1 MVKERGIKV
10 IYFHCLLLKF
20 FNKKFILPNFKITL
34 QMVPF
39 KEMPDVLRVIK
50 EHVKL
55 KPGSWV
61 RLKRTIWKDDLAQ
74 VEHVDTAQNQVILK
88 LIPRIDYNQ
97 KRGHLR
103 DPEQKDE
110 KLNPFKRKTRPPQKL
125 FDYDSVQKIGG
136 MPMKEKENWI
146 FENNRYT
153 PKGFLIKN
161 FPLSTVVSL
170 SNIS

>member
-1 MVKERGIKV
+1 
-10 IYFHCLLLKF
+10 
-20 FNKKFILPNFKITL
+20 
-34 QMVPF
+34 MVPF

-50 EHVKL
+50 DSVKL

-88 LIPRIDYNQ
+88 LIPRIDYNV

-103 DPEQKDE
+103 DSDQKEDQNS
-110 KLNPFKRKTRPPQKL
+110 KKRKMRPPQKL
-125 FDYDSVQKIGG
+125 FDYDGISKIGG
-136 MPMKEKENWI
+136 IPMKEKENWI

-161 FPLSTVVSL
+161 FPLSTVVS
-170 SNIS
+170 SRNNFEYIY